1 MSLRTTLSSAAVVLL
16 GSLALTACQPGATGA
31 SGAST
36 PSQQGSVASG
46 ATGGAA
52 PVSAPS
58 TAKGSS
64 STGSTGASTGTSTG
78 AGSTAGNA
86 GGAAGGSDA
95 NSDSYAYTHPCSGR
109 QVSVQVTRRD
119 GAPGQRVIAVRNVS
133 THACGLSYF
142 PQVYLDDSQASGG
155 RIVKPLIPSGLGGAP
170 AYPVHAGQTA
180 YAVIDLNPGGS
191 STGGVSGIDE
201 LNVLADGDH
210 MPNAETKNF
219 PLGAG
224 AVVHGPK
231 LGLYR
236 SDVADAVSSMIGADT
251 QS

>member
-1 MSLRTTLSSAAVVLL
+1 VSLKTTLSSAAVVLL
-16 GSLALTACQPGATGA
+16 GSLALTACQPGAAGA
-31 SGAST
+31 SGAGTPTQQSSAST
-36 PSQQGSVASG
+36 
-46 ATGGAA
+46 GAA

-58 TAKGSS
+58 TARGT
-64 STGSTGASTGTSTG
+64 STGSTGSAGTGT
-78 AGSTAGNA
+78 GSTT
-86 GGAAGGSDA
+86 GGSAGGSEE

-109 QVSVQVTRRD
+109 QVSVRVTRRD
-119 GAPGQRVIAVRNVS
+119 GAPSQRIIAVRNVGA
-133 THACGLSYF
+133 HACGLSYF
-142 PQVYLDDSQASGG
+142 PQVYLDDSHTSGG
-155 RIVKPLIPSGLGGAP
+155 ATVKPLIPGGLGGAP

-180 YAVIDLNPGGS
+180 YAVIELNPGGA
-191 STGGVSGIDE
+191 STGTVAGIDE

-224 AVVHGPK
+224 AVVRGPK

-236 SDVADAVSSMIGADT
+236 STVADAVSSMTGADT